1 MKEFINRRNYNM
13 EKQEFQKTPFA
24 RLLIG
29 AVLGLGTS
37 IAPLVLL
44 GFGLATFNIIRI
56 VGVEN
61 ATAVYGMVGGITGI
75 FLVITSPLGGAIAD
89 KTKFK
94 MGRRRFWMVAGS
106 IGGALSMLTFTYANT
121 VPVLIIGY
129 CLANFFYGMVSLS
142 CYAVVPE
149 QVDPKRFGRVSGLF
163 GAAAPMCV
171 MIGQAILGVFADVP
185 VQQKLLAILII
196 QVIGGISAALLIKD
210 TQFKGNGETKKSL
223 VAGFKNFYP
232 SPKKYPEYT
241 WALLTKLFINV
252 TNAGLS
258 MITLFYIV
266 RFHLGEG
273 EIMRVMAYQ
282 APAIMVMVVAGLFG
296 GFISDKIKKQKPFV
310 MGAALVT
317 GICMIAFA
325 FSGSVGFVIVG
336 NFFFN
341 FGFGMYTA
349 VDNALVNRILPSKE
363 DAGKDIAIMNT
374 TTQLSSAV
382 VQFLA
387 PMLIALGSKLLG
399 DDGYTFFFIVL
410 SVFSILSAL
419 AVLPIPELEQS
430 KNEKSVVSEQ

>member
-1 MKEFINRRNYNM
+1 M
-13 EKQEFQKTPFA
+13 ENQGFQKTPFA

-75 FLVITSPLGGAIAD
+75 FLVISSPLGGAIAD
-89 KTKFK
+89 KTKVK
-94 MGRRRFWMVAGS
+94 MGRRRFWMVIGS
-106 IGGALSMLTFTYANT
+106 IGGALSMLTFTYANS
-121 VPVLIIGY
+121 VPVLILGY
-129 CLANFFYGMVSLS
+129 CLANFFYGMVTLS

-149 QVDPKRFGRVSGLF
+149 QVDPEKFGRVSGLF
-163 GAAAPMCV
+163 GAAAPACV
-171 MIGQAILGVFADVP
+171 MVGQAMLGVYADVP
-185 VQQKLLAILII
+185 VQQKLLVIIII
-196 QVIGGISAALLIKD
+196 QVIGGIAAAILIKD
-210 TQFKGNGETKKSL
+210 TQFIGNGEKKKGFSE
-223 VAGFKNFYP
+223 GFKNFYP
-232 SPKKYPEYT
+232 SVKKYPEYT

-252 TNAGLS
+252 TNAGLG
-258 MITLFYIV
+258 MLTLFYIM

-273 EIMRVMAYQ
+273 DIMRVMAYQ
-282 APAIMVMVVAGLFG
+282 SPAIMLMVGSGIFG

-310 MGAALVT
+310 MLAALIT
-317 GICMIAFA
+317 GVCMIAFA
-325 FSGSVGFVIVG
+325 FCGSITFAIIG

-341 FGFGMYTA
+341 FGFGMYSA

-363 DAGKDIAIMNT
+363 NAGKDIAIMNT
-374 TTQLSSAV
+374 TVNLSSAI

-387 PMLIALGSKLLG
+387 PTLIALGTKLFG

-410 SVFSILSAL
+410 AAFSILSAL
-419 AVLPIPELEQS
+419 VVIPIPEVS
-430 KNEKSVVSEQ
+430 KLNNEKLAEKKEVVAE

>member
-1 MKEFINRRNYNM
+1 MGN
-13 EKQEFQKTPFA
+13 QEFQKTPFG

-61 ATAVYGMVGGITGI
+61 ATSVYGMVGGITGI
-75 FLVITSPLGGAIAD
+75 FLVISAPLGGAIAD
-89 KTKFK
+89 KTRFK

-106 IGGALSMLTFTYANT
+106 IGGALSMLTFTYANS

-129 CLANFFYGMVSLS
+129 CLANFFYGMVTLS

-149 QVDPKRFGRVSGLF
+149 QVDPEKFGRVSGLF
-163 GAAAPMCV
+163 GAAAPACV
-171 MIGQAILGVFADVP
+171 MVGQAILGIYADVP
-185 VQQKLLAILII
+185 VQEKLLAITII
-196 QVIGGISAALLIKD
+196 QVIGGILAAILIKD
-210 TQFKGNGETKKSL
+210 TQFTGSVEKKKSFSE
-223 VAGFKNFYP
+223 GFRNFYP
-232 SPKKYPEYT
+232 SVKKYPEYT

-258 MITLFYIV
+258 MLALFYIM

-273 EIMRVMAYQ
+273 DIMRVMAYQ
-282 APAIMVMVVAGLFG
+282 SPAIMVMVLSGIFG

-310 MGAALVT
+310 MLAALVT

-349 VDNALVNRILPSKE
+349 VDNALVNRILPSKVN
-363 DAGKDIAIMNT
+363 AGKDIAIMNT

-387 PMLIALGSKLLG
+387 PMLIALGVKLLG

-410 SVFSILSAL
+410 ACFSILSAL
-419 AVLPIPELEQS
+419 VVIPIPEIGQS
-430 KNEKSVVSEQ
+430 KNEIVLEKEELVKVENA

>member
-1 MKEFINRRNYNM
+1 MGN
-13 EKQEFQKTPFA
+13 QQFQRTPFA

-56 VGVEN
+56 VGVQN

-89 KTKFK
+89 KTRVK

-106 IGGALSMLTFTYANT
+106 IGGALSMLTFTYANS

-129 CLANFFYGMVSLS
+129 CLANFFYGMVTLS

-149 QVDPKRFGRVSGLF
+149 QVDPERFGRVSGLF
-163 GAAAPMCV
+163 GAAAPICV
-171 MIGQAILGVFADVP
+171 MIGQAVLGIYADVP
-185 VQQKLLAILII
+185 VQQKLLAIIII
-196 QVIGGISAALLIKD
+196 QVIGGLSAAVLIKD
-210 TQFKGNGETKKSL
+210 TQFTGTVEKKKSFGEGL
-223 VAGFKNFYP
+223 KNFYP
-232 SPKKYPEYT
+232 SVKKYPEYT

-258 MITLFYIV
+258 MLTLFYIM

-273 EIMRVMAYQ
+273 DIMRVMAYQ
-282 APAIMVMVVAGLFG
+282 SPAIMLMVLSGIFG
-296 GFISDKIKKQKPFV
+296 GFVSDKIRKQKPFV
-310 MGAALVT
+310 MLAALIT
-317 GICMIAFA
+317 GVCMIAFA
-325 FSGSVGFVIVG
+325 FSGSVTFVIVG

-363 DAGKDIAIMNT
+363 NAGKDIAIMNT
-374 TTQLSSAV
+374 TVNLSSAI

-387 PMLIALGSKLLG
+387 PMLIALGTKLMG
-399 DDGYTFFFIVL
+399 DDGYTFFFL
-410 SVFSILSAL
+410 MLAGFSILSAL
-419 AVLPIPELEQS
+419 VVLPIPEIGKENRN
-430 KNEKSVVSEQ
+430 K

>member
-1 MKEFINRRNYNM
+1 MGN
-13 EKQEFQKTPFA
+13 QQFQKTPFA

-56 VGVEN
+56 VGVQN

-89 KTKFK
+89 KTRVK
-94 MGRRRFWMVAGS
+94 MGRRRFWMVTGS
-106 IGGALSMLTFTYANT
+106 IGGALSMLTFTYANS

-129 CLANFFYGMVSLS
+129 CLANFFYGMVTLS

-149 QVDPKRFGRVSGLF
+149 QVDPERFGRVSGLF
-163 GAAAPMCV
+163 GAAAPICV
-171 MIGQAILGVFADVP
+171 MIGQAILGIYADVP
-185 VQQKLLAILII
+185 VQQKLLAIIII
-196 QVIGGISAALLIKD
+196 QVIGGLSAAVLIKD
-210 TQFKGNGETKKSL
+210 TQFTGTVEKKKSFGEGL
-223 VAGFKNFYP
+223 KNFYP
-232 SPKKYPEYT
+232 SIKKYPEYT

-258 MITLFYIV
+258 MLTLFYIM

-273 EIMRVMAYQ
+273 DIMRVMAYQ
-282 APAIMVMVVAGLFG
+282 SPAIMLMVLSGIFG
-296 GFISDKIKKQKPFV
+296 GFVSDKIRRQKPFV
-310 MGAALVT
+310 MLAALIT
-317 GICMIAFA
+317 GVCMIAFA
-325 FSGSVGFVIVG
+325 FSGSVTFVIVG

-363 DAGKDIAIMNT
+363 NAGKDIAIMNT
-374 TTQLSSAV
+374 TVNLSSAI
-382 VQFLA
+382 VQFIA
-387 PMLIALGSKLLG
+387 PMLIALGTKLMG
-399 DDGYTFFFIVL
+399 DDGYTFFFL
-410 SVFSILSAL
+410 MLAGFSILSAL
-419 AVLPIPELEQS
+419 VVLPIPEIGQS
-430 KNEKSVVSEQ
+430 ENSK

>member
-1 MKEFINRRNYNM
+1 MKN
-13 EKQEFQKTPFA
+13 QGFQKTPFA

-75 FLVITSPLGGAIAD
+75 FLVISSPLGGAIAD

-94 MGRRRFWMVAGS
+94 MGRRRFWMFAGS
-106 IGGALSMLTFTYANT
+106 VGGALSMLTFTYAT
-121 VPVLIIGY
+121 SIPVLIIGY
-129 CLANFFYGMVSLS
+129 CLANLFYGMVTLS

-149 QVDPKRFGRVSGLF
+149 QVDPEKFGRVSGLF
-163 GAAAPMCV
+163 GAAAPVCV
-171 MIGQAILGVFADVP
+171 MIGQALLGVYADVP
-185 VQQKLLAILII
+185 VQQKLLAIILI
-196 QVIGGISAALLIKD
+196 QVIGGILAALLIKD
-210 TQFKGNGETKKSL
+210 TQFTGNVKKKKGFSE
-223 VAGFKNFYP
+223 GFKNFYP
-232 SPKKYPEYT
+232 SVKKYPEYT

-252 TNAGLS
+252 TNAGLN
-258 MITLFYIV
+258 MLTLFYIM

-273 EIMRVMAYQ
+273 DIMRVMAYQ
-282 APAIMVMVVAGLFG
+282 SPAIMLMVVAGIFG

-310 MGAALVT
+310 MIAALIT

-325 FSGSVGFVIVG
+325 FSGSVSFVIIG

-349 VDNALVNRILPSKE
+349 IDNALVNRILPSKE
-363 DAGKDIAIMNT
+363 NTGKDIAIMNT

-387 PMLIALGSKLLG
+387 PMLITLGTKLLS

-410 SVFSILSAL
+410 SGFSILSAL
-419 AVLPIPELEQS
+419 VVIPIPEVGQS
-430 KNEKSVVSEQ
+430 KNEKTLGKEELVNE

>member
-1 MKEFINRRNYNM
+1 M
-13 EKQEFQKTPFA
+13 ENQVFQKTPFA

-89 KTKFK
+89 KTRVK
-94 MGRRRFWMVAGS
+94 MGRRRFWMVIGS
-106 IGGALSMLTFTYANT
+106 IGGALSMLTFTYANSI
-121 VPVLIIGY
+121 PVLIIGY
-129 CLANFFYGMVSLS
+129 CFANFFYGMVTLS

-149 QVDPKRFGRVSGLF
+149 QVDPEKFGRVSGLF
-163 GAAAPMCV
+163 GAAAPIFV
-171 MIGQAILGVFADVP
+171 MIGQAMLGVFADVP
-185 VQQKLLAILII
+185 VQQKLVAIIII
-196 QVIGGISAALLIKD
+196 QVIGGILAALLIKD
-210 TQFKGNGETKKSL
+210 TQFTGNVEKKKGFSE
-223 VAGFKNFYP
+223 GFKNFYP
-232 SPKKYPEYT
+232 SIKKYPEYT

-258 MITLFYIV
+258 MLALFYIM

-273 EIMRVMAYQ
+273 DIMRVMAYQ
-282 APAIMVMVVAGLFG
+282 APAIMIMVVAGIFG
-296 GFISDKIKKQKPFV
+296 GFISDKIKKQKIFV
-310 MGAALVT
+310 MLAALIT

-325 FSGSVGFVIVG
+325 FSGSVTFVIVG

-363 DAGKDIAIMNT
+363 NAGKDIAIMNVT
-374 TTQLSSAV
+374 VNLSSAV

-387 PMLIALGSKLLG
+387 PILIGIGIKLFG

-410 SVFSILSAL
+410 AGFSILSAL
-419 AVLPIPELEQS
+419 AVIPIPEIGQ
-430 KNEKSVVSEQ
+430 EKKCEENVVES

>member
-1 MKEFINRRNYNM
+1 M
-13 EKQEFQKTPFA
+13 ENKVFQKTPFA

-61 ATAVYGMVGGITGI
+61 ATAVYGMVGGITGV
-75 FLVITSPLGGAIAD
+75 FLVISSPLGGAIAD
-89 KTKFK
+89 KTRVK
-94 MGRRRFWMVAGS
+94 MGRRRFWMVLGS
-106 IGGALSMLTFTYANT
+106 IGGALSMLTFTYANS

-129 CLANFFYGMVSLS
+129 CLANFFYGMVTLS

-149 QVDPKRFGRVSGLF
+149 QVDPERFGRVSGLF
-163 GAAAPMCV
+163 GAAAPICV
-171 MIGQAILGVFADVP
+171 MIGQAVLGIYADVP
-185 VQQKLLAILII
+185 VQQKLLAIIII

-210 TQFKGNGETKKSL
+210 TQFTGNLEKKKGFGEGL
-223 VAGFKNFYP
+223 KNFYP
-232 SPKKYPEYT
+232 SIKKYPEYT

-258 MITLFYIV
+258 MLALFYIM

-273 EIMRVMAYQ
+273 DIMRVMAYQ
-282 APAIMVMVVAGLFG
+282 APAIMIMVVSGLFG
-296 GFISDKIKKQKPFV
+296 GFISDKIKKQKIFV
-310 MGAALVT
+310 MLAALIT

-325 FSGSVGFVIVG
+325 FSGSVTFVIVG

-363 DAGKDIAIMNT
+363 NAGKDIAIMNVT
-374 TTQLSSAV
+374 VQLSSAV

-387 PMLIALGSKLLG
+387 PMLIAFGAKLLG

-410 SVFSILSAL
+410 AGFSILSAL
-419 AVLPIPELEQS
+419 VVIPIPEVSKENNNEVKSELET
-430 KNEKSVVSEQ
+430 V

>member
-1 MKEFINRRNYNM
+1 M
-13 EKQEFQKTPFA
+13 ENKVFQKTPFA

-75 FLVITSPLGGAIAD
+75 FLVISSPLGGAIAD
-89 KTKFK
+89 KTRVK
-94 MGRRRFWMVAGS
+94 MGRRRFWMVLGS
-106 IGGALSMLTFTYANT
+106 IGGALSMLTFTYANS
-121 VPVLIIGY
+121 VPVLIVGY
-129 CLANFFYGMVSLS
+129 CLANFFYGMVTLS

-149 QVDPKRFGRVSGLF
+149 QVDPERFGRVSGLF
-163 GAAAPMCV
+163 GAAAPICV
-171 MIGQAILGVFADVP
+171 MIGQAVLGIYADVP
-185 VQQKLLAILII
+185 VQQKLLAIIII

-210 TQFKGNGETKKSL
+210 TQFTGNVEKKKGFGEGL
-223 VAGFKNFYP
+223 KNFYP
-232 SPKKYPEYT
+232 SIKKYPEYT

-258 MITLFYIV
+258 MLALFYIM

-273 EIMRVMAYQ
+273 DIMRVMAYQ
-282 APAIMVMVVAGLFG
+282 APAIMIMVVSGLFG
-296 GFISDKIKKQKPFV
+296 GFISDKIKKQKIFV
-310 MGAALVT
+310 MLAALIT

-325 FSGSVGFVIVG
+325 FSGSVTFVIVG

-363 DAGKDIAIMNT
+363 NAGKDIAIMNVT
-374 TTQLSSAV
+374 VQLSSAV

-387 PMLIALGSKLLG
+387 PMLIALGAKLLG

-410 SVFSILSAL
+410 AGFSILSAL
-419 AVLPIPELEQS
+419 VVIPIPEVGKEKNNEVKSELET
-430 KNEKSVVSEQ
+430 V

>member
-1 MKEFINRRNYNM
+1 MGN
-13 EKQEFQKTPFA
+13 QEFQKTPFG

-61 ATAVYGMVGGITGI
+61 ATSVYGMVGGITGI
-75 FLVITSPLGGAIAD
+75 FLVISAPLGGAIAD
-89 KTKFK
+89 KTRFK

-106 IGGALSMLTFTYANT
+106 IGGALSMLTFTYANS
-121 VPVLIIGY
+121 VPVLIVGY

-149 QVDPKRFGRVSGLF
+149 QVDPEKFGRVSGLF
-163 GAAAPMCV
+163 GAAAPACV
-171 MIGQAILGVFADVP
+171 MVGQAILGVYADVP
-185 VQQKLLAILII
+185 VQEKLLAITIV
-196 QVIGGISAALLIKD
+196 QVIGGILAAILIKD
-210 TQFKGNGETKKSL
+210 TQFKGNVEKKKGIGE
-223 VAGFKNFYP
+223 GFKNFYP
-232 SPKKYPEYT
+232 SVKKYPEYT

-258 MITLFYIV
+258 MLALFYIM
-266 RFHLGEG
+266 RFHLGEAD
-273 EIMRVMAYQ
+273 IMRVMAYQ
-282 APAIMVMVVAGLFG
+282 APAIMLMVVSGIFG
-296 GFISDKIKKQKPFV
+296 GFLSDKIKKQKPFV
-310 MGAALVT
+310 MGAALIT

-325 FSGSVGFVIVG
+325 FSGSVTFVIVG
-336 NFFFN
+336 TFFFN
-341 FGFGMYTA
+341 FGFGMYGA

-387 PMLIALGSKLLG
+387 PMLIAFGAKLLG

-410 SVFSILSAL
+410 AAFSILSAL
-419 AVLPIPELEQS
+419 AVIPIPEIGQSSKEMVLE
-430 KNEKSVVSEQ
+430 KEELVHE

>member
-1 MKEFINRRNYNM
+1 M
-13 EKQEFQKTPFA
+13 ENQGFQKTPFA

-44 GFGLATFNIIRI
+44 GFGLATFNIIRL

-75 FLVITSPLGGAIAD
+75 FLVITAPLGGAIAD
-89 KTKFK
+89 KTKVK
-94 MGRRRFWMVAGS
+94 MGRRRFWMVLGS
-106 IGGALSMLTFTYANT
+106 IGGALSMLTFTYAPSI
-121 VPVLIIGY
+121 PVLIIGY
-129 CLANFFYGMVSLS
+129 CLANFFYGMVTLS

-149 QVDPKRFGRVSGLF
+149 QVDPERFGRVSGLF
-163 GAAAPMCV
+163 GAAAPICV
-171 MIGQAILGVFADVP
+171 MTGQAILGVFADVP
-185 VQQKLLAILII
+185 VQDKLLAITII
-196 QVIGGISAALLIKD
+196 QVIGGILAALLIKD
-210 TQFKGNGETKKSL
+210 TQFTGNGEKKKGFSE
-223 VAGFKNFYP
+223 GFKNFYP
-232 SPKKYPEYT
+232 SVKKYPEYT

-258 MITLFYIV
+258 MLVLFYIM

-273 EIMRVMAYQ
+273 DIMRVMAYQ
-282 APAIMVMVVAGLFG
+282 APAIMLMVVAGLFG

-310 MGAALVT
+310 MLAALIT
-317 GICMIAFA
+317 GICMIAFS
-325 FSGSVGFVIVG
+325 FSGSVTFVIVG

-363 DAGKDIAIMNT
+363 NAGKDIAIMNT

-387 PMLIALGSKLLG
+387 PVLIGLGAKLFG

-410 SVFSILSAL
+410 AGFSILSAL
-419 AVLPIPELEQS
+419 VVIPIPEIGHE
-430 KNEKSVVSEQ
+430 KNEKTLKKAELAG

>member
-1 MKEFINRRNYNM
+1 M
-13 EKQEFQKTPFA
+13 ENKVFQKTPFA

-61 ATAVYGMVGGITGI
+61 ATAVYGMVGGITGV
-75 FLVITSPLGGAIAD
+75 FLVISSPLGGAIAD
-89 KTKFK
+89 KTRVK
-94 MGRRRFWMVAGS
+94 MGRRRFWMVLGS
-106 IGGALSMLTFTYANT
+106 IGGALSMLTFTYANS

-129 CLANFFYGMVSLS
+129 CLANFFYGMVTLS

-149 QVDPKRFGRVSGLF
+149 QVDPERFGRVSGLF
-163 GAAAPMCV
+163 GAAAPICV
-171 MIGQAILGVFADVP
+171 MIGQAVLGIYADVP
-185 VQQKLLAILII
+185 VQQKLLAIIII

-210 TQFKGNGETKKSL
+210 TQFTGNLEKKKGFGEGL
-223 VAGFKNFYP
+223 KNFYP
-232 SPKKYPEYT
+232 SIKKYPEYT

-258 MITLFYIV
+258 MLALFYIM

-273 EIMRVMAYQ
+273 DIMRVMAYQ
-282 APAIMVMVVAGLFG
+282 APAIMIMVVSGLFG
-296 GFISDKIKKQKPFV
+296 GFISDKIKKQKIFV
-310 MGAALVT
+310 MLAALIT

-325 FSGSVGFVIVG
+325 FSGSVTFVIVG

-363 DAGKDIAIMNT
+363 NAGKDIAIMNVT
-374 TTQLSSAV
+374 VQLSSAV

-387 PMLIALGSKLLG
+387 PMLIAFGAKLLG

-410 SVFSILSAL
+410 AGFSILSAL
-419 AVLPIPELEQS
+419 VVIPIPEVGKEKNNEVKSELET
-430 KNEKSVVSEQ
+430 V

>member
-1 MKEFINRRNYNM
+1 MGN
-13 EKQEFQKTPFA
+13 QEYQKTPFG

-75 FLVITSPLGGAIAD
+75 FLVISSPLGGAIAD
-89 KTKFK
+89 KTRVK
-94 MGRRRFWMVAGS
+94 MGRRRFWMVLGS
-106 IGGALSMLTFTYANT
+106 IGGALSMLTFTYANS
-121 VPVLIIGY
+121 VQVLIVGY
-129 CLANFFYGMVSLS
+129 CLANFFYGMVTLS

-149 QVDPKRFGRVSGLF
+149 QVDPEKFGRVSGLF
-163 GAAAPMCV
+163 GAAAPICV
-171 MIGQAILGVFADVP
+171 MIGQALLGVFADVP
-185 VQQKLLAILII
+185 VQQKLLAIIII
-196 QVIGGISAALLIKD
+196 QVIGGISAAFLIKD
-210 TQFKGNGETKKSL
+210 TQFTGSTEKKKSL
-223 VAGFKNFYP
+223 SEGFKNFYP
-232 SPKKYPEYT
+232 SVKKYPEYT

-258 MITLFYIV
+258 MLALFYIM

-273 EIMRVMAYQ
+273 DIMRVMAYQ
-282 APAIMVMVVAGLFG
+282 APAIMIMVVAGIFG
-296 GFISDKIKKQKPFV
+296 GFISDKIKKQKIFV
-310 MGAALVT
+310 MLAALVT

-325 FSGSVGFVIVG
+325 FSGSVTFVIIG

-341 FGFGMYTA
+341 FGFGMYSA

-363 DAGKDIAIMNT
+363 NTGKDIAIMNVT
-374 TTQLSSAV
+374 VQLSSAV

-387 PMLIALGSKLLG
+387 PMLIALGTKLLG

-410 SVFSILSAL
+410 AGFSILSAL
-419 AVLPIPELEQS
+419 AVIPIPEVGKERKEEVKSELEI
-430 KNEKSVVSEQ
+430 V

>member
-1 MKEFINRRNYNM
+1 M
-13 EKQEFQKTPFA
+13 ENQGFQKTPFA

-75 FLVITSPLGGAIAD
+75 FLVISSPLGGAIAD

-106 IGGALSMLTFTYANT
+106 IGGALSMLTFTYAT
-121 VPVLIIGY
+121 SIPVLIIGY
-129 CLANFFYGMVSLS
+129 CLANFFYGMVTLS

-149 QVDPKRFGRVSGLF
+149 QVDPEKFGRVSGLF
-163 GAAAPMCV
+163 GAAASVCV
-171 MIGQAILGVFADVP
+171 MIGQALLGVYADVP
-185 VQQKLLAILII
+185 VQQKLLAIILI
-196 QVIGGISAALLIKD
+196 QVIGGILAALLIKD
-210 TQFKGNGETKKSL
+210 TQFTGNVEKKKGFSE
-223 VAGFKNFYP
+223 GFKNFYP
-232 SPKKYPEYT
+232 SVKKYPEYT
-241 WALLTKLFINV
+241 WALLTKLFINI
-252 TNAGLS
+252 TNAGLN
-258 MITLFYIV
+258 MLTLFYIM

-273 EIMRVMAYQ
+273 DIMRVMAYQ
-282 APAIMVMVVAGLFG
+282 SPAIMLMVISGLFG

-310 MGAALVT
+310 MLAALIT

-325 FSGSVGFVIVG
+325 FSGSVNFVIIG

-363 DAGKDIAIMNT
+363 NTGKDIAIMNVT
-374 TTQLSSAV
+374 VQLSSAV

-387 PMLIALGSKLLG
+387 PILIALGTKLLG

-410 SVFSILSAL
+410 AGFSILSAL
-419 AVLPIPELEQS
+419 AVIPIPEVRQS
-430 KNEKSVVSEQ
+430 KNEKLAEKTEIETV

>member
-1 MKEFINRRNYNM
+1 MSN
-13 EKQEFQKTPFA
+13 QEFQKTPFA

-75 FLVITSPLGGAIAD
+75 FLVISSPLGGSIAD
-89 KTKFK
+89 KTKVK
-94 MGRRRFWMVAGS
+94 MGRRRFWMVLGS
-106 IGGALSMLTFTYANT
+106 IGGALSMLTFTYANSI
-121 VPVLIIGY
+121 PVLIIGY
-129 CLANFFYGMVSLS
+129 CLANFFYGMVTLS

-149 QVDPKRFGRVSGLF
+149 QVDPERFGRVSGLF
-163 GAAAPMCV
+163 GAAAPVCV
-171 MIGQAILGVFADVP
+171 MIGQAMLGVYADVP
-185 VQQKLLAILII
+185 VQQKLVAITII
-196 QVIGGISAALLIKD
+196 QVIGGILAALLIKD
-210 TQFKGNGETKKSL
+210 TQFAGNAEKKKSFSE
-223 VAGFKNFYP
+223 GFKNFYP
-232 SPKKYPEYT
+232 SIKKYPEYT

-258 MITLFYIV
+258 MLTLFYIM

-273 EIMRVMAYQ
+273 DIMRIMAYQ
-282 APAIMVMVVAGLFG
+282 APAIMLMVLAGIFG

-310 MGAALVT
+310 MMAALIT

-325 FSGSVGFVIVG
+325 FSGNVTFVIVG

-363 DAGKDIAIMNT
+363 NAGKDIAIMNVT
-374 TTQLSSAV
+374 VNLSSAI

-387 PMLIALGSKLLG
+387 PMLIALGVKLLG
-399 DDGYTFFFIVL
+399 DDGYTFFFL
-410 SVFSILSAL
+410 MLAGFSVLSAL
-419 AVLPIPELEQS
+419 VVLPIPEIEQEKVN
-430 KNEKSVVSEQ
+430 KNNTESELA